1 MGWMEQVRIGCEE
14 RVLAELNRIERRPGH
29 ASSLPA
35 HLVTGIDGE
44 DAAFFFLRRKGYT
57 VVARRW
63 SAGNLPGDIDLIA
76 WHGPLLCII
85 EVKTAPHTTSPR
97 PRLPST
103 RTSARPSAAWLA
115 NTCANYRR
123 RQLRRSASMCSAS
136 ILCREKRRSSTI
148 SKHRSGGASGGITK
162 IDSQRSENSYSFAS
176 SNSSCQGHL
185 DGLKPRLV
193 GLGRIIREAGKLR
206 HVTMKV
212 GEAHRQR
219 STSGYFS

>member
-85 EVKTAPHTTSPR
+85 EVKTRTAHDIAPAEIAVDSHKRATLR
-97 PRLPST
+97 RL
-103 RTSARPSAAWLA
+103 ARQ
-115 NTCANYRR
+115 YV
-123 RQLRRSASMCSAS
+123 RQLPQKTAPPVRFDVLSVYLVPGKEKEFHHFEASFGWSERRDYED
-136 ILCREKRRSSTI
+136 R
-148 SKHRSGGASGGITK
+148 
-162 IDSQRSENSYSFAS
+162 
-176 SNSSCQGHL
+176 
-185 DGLKPRLV
+185 
-193 GLGRIIREAGKLR
+193 
-206 HVTMKV
+206 
-212 GEAHRQR
+212 
-219 STSGYFS
+219 